1 LFFQARSFIPADAAL
16 LVFPNPPIQPIL
28 PLRRTSLRG
37 GLLRVLALACSRIA
51 SASFLQDYF

>member
-1 LFFQARSFIPADAAL
+1 LFFQARSFIPANAAL
-16 LVFPNPPIQPIL
+16 LVFPNPPIL